1 MFRKMHV
8 VALAVGTL
16 LVALPGLAEAQ
27 GGQGMR
33 GQGMGGQGGGQALQN
48 MLLSPAQVAINNKA
62 DLVLTEEQET
72 RLNALNR
79 AFEEANKAHLDQV
92 RGAMQAMQGGGGGGG
107 GGMGALQ
114 AVQPAMQALQ
124 AARTE
129 QITMIE
135 TFLSDGQKEKFR
147 PLVQPRRPGGGR

>member
-1 MFRKMHV
+1 MHV
-8 VALAVGTL
+8 VALAIGTL

-27 GGQGMR
+27 GGQGGMR
-33 GQGMGGQGGGQALQN
+33 GQGGGGGMGGGMALQN
-48 MLLSPAQVAINNKA
+48 MVLSPAQVAINNKA
-62 DLVLTEEQET
+62 DLVLTEEQVT
-72 RLNALNR
+72 RLTGLNR
-79 AFEEANKAHLDQV
+79 AFEEANKAHLDQL
-92 RGAMQAMQGGGGGGG
+92 RTAMQAMQGGGGGG

-135 TFLSDGQKEKFR
+135 TFLSDAQKEKFR